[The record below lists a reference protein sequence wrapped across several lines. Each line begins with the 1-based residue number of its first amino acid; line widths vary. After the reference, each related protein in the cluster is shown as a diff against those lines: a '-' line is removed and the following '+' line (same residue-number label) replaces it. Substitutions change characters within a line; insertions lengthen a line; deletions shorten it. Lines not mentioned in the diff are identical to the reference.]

1 MAEESLIPK
10 KLPMGAAYPAGDFGI
25 FLRIAFIVFLAAA
38 FLAGGLYLYRNFL
51 TNNLSRQKSVLA
63 KLEVEFEP
71 SLIKRLES
79 VSNSIT
85 AARQILRNSVK
96 TSALFDMLEANTLP
110 TVGFSTFSYSTEKNT
125 VTLTGEASSYSDVS
139 GQSSVFESLPQV
151 ESATFGNLSLKET
164 GAVGFLL
171 NIVLKK

>member
-10 KLPMGAAYPAGDFGI
+10 KLPTGTAYPAGDFGI

-38 FLAGGLYLYRNFL
+38 FLSGGLYLYRNFL

-71 SLIKRLES
+71 SLIKQLES
-79 VSNSIT
+79 VSGSIT
-85 AARQILRNSVK
+85 AARQILRNRVK

-110 TVGFSTFSYSTEKNT
+110 TISFNTFSYSTEKNT

-139 GQSSVFESLPQV
+139 GQSSVFEFLPPV
-151 ESATFGNLSLKET
+151 ESATFGNLSLKEAGT
-164 GAVGFLL
+164 VGFLL
-171 NIVLKK
+171 NLVLKK